1 PGQADLLSG
10 QEPVDD
16 ELDDRLRLQDVT
28 GRTGAVSTA
37 LPPGSLIVPGSAAAG
52 ASMTYLPSASIVEPS
67 PSRELAEMKALRD
80 PETAFPVGAGEAAK
94 GPRES
99 SASTRPAVAWP
110 ALRDPGESWVVWPPM
125 PRLGTTVLAPV
136 LRFRSYACPPNPEPA
151 NVVV

>member
-1 PGQADLLSG
+1 MVAPPTVSATRMLPLGAAVGRPGQADLLSG

-80 PETAFPVGAGEAAK
+80 PETAFPVAA
-94 GPRES
+94 R
-99 SASTRPAVAWP
+99 
-110 ALRDPGESWVVWPPM
+110 
-125 PRLGTTVLAPV
+125 
-136 LRFRSYACPPNPEPA
+136 
-151 NVVV
+151 